1 MGKTVARTQFV
12 VTSDGIRIPVNR
24 VENIRDAVESTIQN
38 AYLAPY
44 DGPEL
49 EHMGKTKLQVG
60 AEKVASQVADGN
72 ADEFH
77 RALDRL
83 IGKPTQHN
91 ENLNVQTNLKDFL
104 NGVARDNGII
114 DVEGTPAPEP
124 TPEPNHD
131 RNHDYDHEDIL

>member
-1 MGKTVARTQFV
+1 MGKVVAKTQFV

-49 EHMGKTKLQVG
+49 EHVGKTKLQVG
-60 AEKVASQVADGN
+60 AEKVATQVAQGDAN
-72 ADEFH
+72 EFH

-104 NGVARDNGII
+104 TQVAHDNNII
-114 DVEGTPAPEP
+114 DVEATDADAQYLSDDNDEPESG
-124 TPEPNHD
+124 D
-131 RNHDYDHEDIL
+131 